1 MEITKR
7 KKDVLKLLIKGKRA
21 KEIAKELLLTEGTV
35 RLHIRDLKL
44 FFHASTTPE
53 LISKSIK
60 EGIIN
65 V

>member
-7 KKDVLKLLIKGKRA
+7 KKDVLKLLVKGKRA
-21 KEIAKELLLTEGTV
+21 KDIAKELLLTEGTV

-44 FFHASTTPE
+44 FFHANTTPE

>member
-7 KKDVLKLLIKGKRA
+7 KKDILEFLADGKRL
-21 KEIAKELLLTEGTV
+21 KDISEELGITQGTV
-35 RLHIRDLKL
+35 RMHIRDLRF
-44 FFHASTTPE
+44 FFHANTTAE